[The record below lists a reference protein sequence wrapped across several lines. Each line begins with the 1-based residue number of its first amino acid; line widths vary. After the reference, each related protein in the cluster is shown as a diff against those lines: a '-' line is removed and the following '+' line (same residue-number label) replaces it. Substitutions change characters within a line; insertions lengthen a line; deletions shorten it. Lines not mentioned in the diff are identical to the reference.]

1 LEQLAKHLVLQYPKL
16 GDPRRA
22 DKGWEMWFFHSV
34 FEKAATGFL
43 EERLKSQRRKLVPV
57 KPQSTKLFYSETT
70 LYFYFSIENP
80 EPDESLLLFMS
91 QNKGEEVKETMRLTV
106 FQRRSLIRTNGSFEA
121 LEKLLRERMPRL
133 LDVEGMVIDD

>member
-1 LEQLAKHLVLQYPKL
+1 
-16 GDPRRA
+16 
-22 DKGWEMWFFHSV
+22 
-34 FEKAATGFL
+34 
-43 EERLKSQRRKLVPV
+43 
-57 KPQSTKLFYSETT
+57 
-70 LYFYFSIENP
+70 
-80 EPDESLLLFMS
+80 MS

>member
-1 LEQLAKHLVLQYPKL
+1 L
-16 GDPRRA
+16 
-22 DKGWEMWFFHSV
+22 
-34 FEKAATGFL
+34 
-43 EERLKSQRRKLVPV
+43 
-57 KPQSTKLFYSETT
+57 ETT